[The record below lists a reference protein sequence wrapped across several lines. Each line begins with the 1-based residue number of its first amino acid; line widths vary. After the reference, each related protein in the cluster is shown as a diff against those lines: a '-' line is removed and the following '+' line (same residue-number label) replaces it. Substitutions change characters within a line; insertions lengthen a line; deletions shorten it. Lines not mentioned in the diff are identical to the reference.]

1 MSETLKTDVV
11 VIGGGPA
18 GLSAAGWCT
27 ELGLSAVLL
36 ERGSDIGGQLHSIY
50 GPIENYLGRRA
61 ENGGEMLRYFRES
74 VARFDFVRRI
84 GSEAISID
92 LPARSVVLGDGDKI
106 AFRCLI
112 LATGVRRRR
121 LGVPGEQEFR
131 EKGIIESGMR
141 DRELVT
147 GKKVVIVGGGDAAIE
162 NALILSELASSVTVV
177 HRRTDFRARD
187 EMLRKIDARGNVEFS
202 LGSEVTKITGE
213 GELSAVEVTDTASG
227 RTRQLPADVVLIRIG
242 VEPNSELVREIV
254 ELDANGYVATDAL
267 SESSADGIFAV
278 GDVANPVSPT
288 LSTAAGTGA
297 TAAKAC
303 AKRIREKACHSAE
316 TTESPKI

>member
-1 MSETLKTDVV
+1 MSDTFETEVV

-18 GLSAAGWCT
+18 GLSAAAWCT

-36 ERGSDIGGQLHSIY
+36 ERGSDVGGQLHSIY

-61 ENGGEMLRYFRES
+61 ENGGEMLRHFRES

-92 LPARSVVLGDGDKI
+92 LAKKSVVLGNGDEI

-121 LGVPGEQEFR
+121 LGVPGELEFCG
-131 EKGIIESGMR
+131 KGIIESGMR
-141 DRELVT
+141 DREFVT
-147 GKKVVIVGGGDAAIE
+147 GRKVVIVGGGDAAIE

-177 HRRTDFRARD
+177 HRRIGFSARD
-187 EMLRKIDARGNVEFS
+187 EMMRELENRQNVD
-202 LGSEVTKITGE
+202 LMAGYVVTKISGGRE
-213 GELSAVEVTDTASG
+213 VSAVEVADCASG
-227 RTRQLPADVVLIRIG
+227 LVQQLPADAALIRIG
-242 VEPNSELVREIV
+242 VDPNSELVRGV
-254 ELDANGYVATDAL
+254 VDLDARGYVVVNARCETNVEGVL
-267 SESSADGIFAV
+267 AV

-288 LSTAAGTGA
+288 LSTATGTGA
-297 TAAKAC
+297 TSAKLAQRLL
-303 AKRIREKACHSAE
+303 K
-316 TTESPKI
+316 